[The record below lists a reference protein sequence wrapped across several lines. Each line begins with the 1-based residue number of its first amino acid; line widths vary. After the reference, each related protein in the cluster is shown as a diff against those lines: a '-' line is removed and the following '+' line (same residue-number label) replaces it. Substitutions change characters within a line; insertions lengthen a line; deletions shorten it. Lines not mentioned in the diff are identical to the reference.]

1 MLRIIVEKSAHIT
14 VLHCQGRIVSGIETR
29 SLRKAVMSQGL
40 VKTLVLD
47 LGDVS
52 VIDARGLGVLLEL
65 REWTRQ
71 KNIEFKLINVKRLVR
86 KVFEIT
92 QLDAVFDM
100 SPRSGTA
107 AHAKDRPKSAEAKA

>member
-1 MLRIIVEKSAHIT
+1 
-14 VLHCQGRIVSGIETR
+14 
-29 SLRKAVMSQGL
+29 MSQSL

-47 LGDVS
+47 LGEVS

-65 REWTRQ
+65 RQWTRP

-86 KVFEIT
+86 QVFEIT
-92 QLDAVFDM
+92 RLDTVFDI

-107 AHAKDRPKSAEAKA
+107 APAKDRPRRAEVKA